1 MLRIVQCLMAFL
13 VLGPVIVTL
22 ANSKFH
28 AIQELDIRT
37 LVNLS
42 RLAGCK
48 IPYIEAVGSSLRRIK
63 GLAMD
68 GMDKQAALGN
78 F

>member
-13 VLGPVIVTL
+13 VLGPVIVALT
-22 ANSKFH
+22 NGKFH
-28 AIQELDIRT
+28 AIQKLDVRA
-37 LVNLS
+37 LVNLGH
-42 RLAGCK
+42 LAGSK
-48 IPYIEAVGSSLRRIK
+48 ILDIEAVGSSRRRIK

-68 GMDKQAALGN
+68 GMDKQAAFGN